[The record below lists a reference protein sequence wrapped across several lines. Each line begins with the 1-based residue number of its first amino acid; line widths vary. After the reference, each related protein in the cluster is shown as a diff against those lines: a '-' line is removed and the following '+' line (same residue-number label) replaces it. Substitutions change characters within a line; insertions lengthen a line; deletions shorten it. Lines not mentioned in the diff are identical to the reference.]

1 MEQEPL
7 KMEENWRNEDGTFK
21 EGHPGGPGRPV
32 GKTLKEWM
40 REKLLNM
47 TLEQREEFLKDIPK
61 DLQWKMA
68 EGNPKQDTDITT
80 KGLPII
86 ELAKEVVQKNVIDTS
101 PEPNSEGHTPI

>member
-1 MEQEPL
+1 MEQEPN
-7 KMEENWRNEDGTFK
+7 KTENYRNPDGTFK
-21 EGHPGGPGRPV
+21 EGNPGGPGRPV

-68 EGNPKQDTDITT
+68 EGNPSNATDITT
-80 KGLPII
+80 QGKPII
-86 ELAKEVVQKNVIDTS
+86 ELAKEIVEKNDLNTS
-101 PEPNSEGHTPI
+101 TEPNSEGQTSV